1 MKVRKSDAERAW
13 RICREFGRLVDTIF
27 VGDVDEIRAVDASTG
42 SSVRIPP
49 DLMKGAG
56 ACALVV
62 ADVLEGGADEL
73 DAEDG
78 ARRLLMAL
86 VAAYADT
93 EKEAQ
98 R

>member
-13 RICREFGRLVDTIF
+13 RICRELGRLVDAIF
-27 VGDVDEIRAVDASTG
+27 AGDLKEIRAVDASTG

-56 ACALVV
+56 ACASVV
-62 ADVLEGGADEL
+62 ADVLEGGAEEL
-73 DAEDG
+73 DAEGG

-86 VAAYADT
+86 AAAYADA
-93 EKEAQ
+93 EKEGQ

>member
-13 RICREFGRLVDTIF
+13 RICREFERLVDTIF
-27 VGDVDEIRAVDASTG
+27 DGDVKEVRAFDASTG
-42 SSVRIPP
+42 SSVRIQP

-62 ADVLEGGADEL
+62 ADVLEGGAEAL
-73 DAEDG
+73 DAEGG
-78 ARRLLMAL
+78 ARRLLMVLA
-86 VAAYADT
+86 AAYADA
-93 EKEAQ
+93 EKEGQ

>member
-13 RICREFGRLVDTIF
+13 RICREFVRLTDEIF
-27 VGDVDEIRAVDASTG
+27 DGDVKEVRAFNASSG

-62 ADVLEGGADEL
+62 ADVLEGGAEEL
-73 DAEDG
+73 DAEGG
-78 ARRLLMAL
+78 ARRLLIAL
-86 VAAYADT
+86 AAAYADA
-93 EKEAQ
+93 EKEGQ